1 MNLISNLESHLV
13 QTKFNLYTSNQIKYL
28 KHDLCDWADLVL
40 ETENFYVCF
49 KDFWTLNNLTPGILN
64 NYLYGSEQ
72 INQIFTTDPYYNLD
86 KKYIFVLMVKSSNLN
101 FNNEILNQ
109 KNIHVIKNFNQNKL
123 IKEISY
129 FLYSNNIFFYEP
141 DNSVIM
147 LE

>member
-1 MNLISNLESHLV
+1 MNLISNLESHLIL
-13 QTKFNLYTSNQIKYL
+13 TKLNLYSSNQIEYL
-28 KHDLCDWADLVL
+28 KPELCDWVDLVL

-49 KDFWTLNNLTPGILN
+49 KDFWTLNNLTPCILN
-64 NYLYGSEQ
+64 DYLYGSEQ
-72 INQIFTTDPYYNLD
+72 INQNLD
-86 KKYIFVLMVKSSNLN
+86 KKYIFVLMVKNSNLN

-109 KNIHVIKNFNQNKL
+109 KNIHVIKNFYQNEL
-123 IKEISY
+123 ITEISY